1 VKRLGIILFCMLL
14 LVSCDSGTHYA
25 PVTDINPIE
34 SIPATGNYRV
44 NPGETLYEIA
54 WRYGLDYRYV
64 AMRNAIS
71 PPYAIRPGQVLYLDS
86 RSLTTNKITKTRF
99 VSTPITTASNLQEP
113 NYSTAK
119 WIWPA
124 RGTVVK
130 YFSAANRGIN
140 IANDLGTPIYATASG
155 KVVYCGDGLRGY
167 GKLII
172 IKHNNLYLSAYAHN
186 RKILVKEGDWVKKG
200 HQIAEMGATGTDKVM
215 LHFEIRRAGKPINPT
230 SLLTSSF

>member
-86 RSLTTNKITKTRF
+86 RSLTTNKKHNKNTF
-99 VSTPITTASNLQEP
+99 C
-113 NYSTAK
+113 
-119 WIWPA
+119 
-124 RGTVVK
+124 
-130 YFSAANRGIN
+130 
-140 IANDLGTPIYATASG
+140 IYANHDCLKFTRTQLLYSQMDLASPRNSG
-155 KVVYCGDGLRGY
+155 
-167 GKLII
+167 
-172 IKHNNLYLSAYAHN
+172 
-186 RKILVKEGDWVKKG
+186 
-200 HQIAEMGATGTDKVM
+200 
-215 LHFEIRRAGKPINPT
+215 
-230 SLLTSSF
+230 